1 MHWYGGFFF
10 FLFNFFL
17 CGWKSRTRQFA
28 SCAGVIHGVSMGHDC
43 TFAHMSQLFLFYF
56 KYRDIAESQGIPKK
70 ERIKK
75 KVC

>member
-1 MHWYGGFFF
+1 MGALVWGFFF
-10 FLFNFFL
+10 FFLNFFM

-70 ERIKK
+70 ERKK